1 MFGRIASQYGI
12 LCVMTVSC
20 VMTVA
25 STSALAAIPVCV
37 DVRARGISTG
47 DAQGMTALVEAEV
60 RRLATHTLATG
71 EDCEA
76 TLVVE
81 LVEVALAGGK
91 KRVATAYLD
100 GQTPHRRELGSAET
114 FSEHLEYLVTTAL
127 GTDPRRLMSDDVA
140 LEDTIALAEN
150 RPMVGE
156 MLYGVEVG
164 QATAFVASGASFSP
178 SLAVRIRRGLG
189 PFHIGA
195 RLRAAFLPVEPIR
208 GGDPVPTVNVALEPE
223 FAWFVTPDA
232 AISFYLAAA
241 IGISVIRFDGW
252 VDDEEQRLVD
262 FGVHSTVRIGG
273 EFLRTTDF
281 RFDVF
286 ASVSLP
292 WSSTDSDN
300 TPLIDEWTPTVEVGF
315 GVAF

>member
-1 MFGRIASQYGI
+1 VNVHVARRVV
-12 LCVMTVSC
+12 LVCVMTFA
-20 VMTVA
+20 TA
-25 STSALAAIPVCV
+25 DALAAIPICV
-37 DVRARGISTG
+37 DVRARGISSADTE
-47 DAQGMTALVEAEV
+47 GMTALVENEV
-60 RRLATHTLATG
+60 RRQPSHTLATG
-71 EDCEA
+71 DDCEA

-81 LVEVALAGGK
+81 LVEVALDGGK

-100 GQTPHRRELGSAET
+100 GQTPHRRELGTAET
-114 FSEHLEYLVTTAL
+114 FSEHLEYLVSAAL
-127 GTDPRRLMSDDVA
+127 GTDPRRLMADDAA
-140 LEDTIALAEN
+140 LEDTIDLAEN

-164 QATAFVASGASFSP
+164 QATAFLTSGASFSP

-195 RLRAAFLPVEPIR
+195 RLRAAFLPVEPVR
-208 GGDPVPTVNVALEPE
+208 DGDPVPTVNVALEPE
-223 FAWFVTPDA
+223 FAWFVSPDA

-252 VDDEEQRLVD
+252 VGDEEQRLVD
-262 FGVHSTVRIGG
+262 FGVHSTVRIGT
-273 EFLRTTDF
+273 EFLRTADF
-281 RFDVF
+281 RVDAF

-292 WSSTDSDN
+292 WSTTDSEN
-300 TPLIDEWTPTVEVGF
+300 SPLVDEWTPTVEVGF

>member
-1 MFGRIASQYGI
+1 MNLHTARHVVLVCA
-12 LCVMTVSC
+12 MTLV
-20 VMTVA
+20 TVD
-25 STSALAAIPVCV
+25 ALAAIPVCV
-37 DVRARGISTG
+37 DVHARGISSA
-47 DAQGMTALVEAEV
+47 DAEGMTALVESEV

-71 EDCEA
+71 GECEA

-81 LVEVALAGGK
+81 LVEVALDGGK

-114 FSEHLEYLVTTAL
+114 FSEHLEYLVSAAL
-127 GTDPRRLMSDDVA
+127 GTDPRRLMADDVA
-140 LEDTIALAEN
+140 LEDTIALVEN
-150 RPMVGE
+150 RPMAGE

-164 QATAFVASGASFSP
+164 QATAFLASGASFSP
-178 SLAVRIRRGLG
+178 SLAVRVRRGLG

-223 FAWFVTPDA
+223 FAWFVSPDA

-241 IGISVIRFDGW
+241 IGISVIRFDGF
-252 VDDEEQRLVD
+252 VGDEEQRLVD
-262 FGVHSTVRIGG
+262 FGVHSTVRIGT
-273 EFLRTTDF
+273 EFLRTADF
-281 RFDVF
+281 RVDAF

-292 WSSTDSDN
+292 WSATDSEN
-300 TPLIDEWTPTVEVGF
+300 SPLLDEWTPTMEVGF